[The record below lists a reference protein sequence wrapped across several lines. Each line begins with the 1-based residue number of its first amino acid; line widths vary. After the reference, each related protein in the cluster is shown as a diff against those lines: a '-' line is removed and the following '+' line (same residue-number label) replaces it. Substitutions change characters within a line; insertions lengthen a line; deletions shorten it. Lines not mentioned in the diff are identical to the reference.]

1 MHMEKIIYTISLT
14 LGMFLLILPTK
25 AQTIFN
31 GQIRYNIQGIEVAD
45 SVLQMEIDLNLSRLR
60 INADRSLELTPVLT
74 GPAGE
79 EFRMRPLLINGRQRH
94 RAFMRGAKLR
104 KWEDDINQT
113 YFSVIQPDKTEQKRI
128 RYTQEIKYEPWMK
141 DAGLEIR
148 SDLCD
153 CGGYVQQLD
162 AEPILNRIVAT
173 EEPRVVDTEMQVA
186 YIKPEVEE
194 VKNRSDSKDVFLDF
208 PVNQTVIL
216 PDFGNNP
223 RELRMIEEIIR
234 ELRNDRNLVV
244 SQIHI
249 TGYASP
255 EGSVSRNINLAQG
268 RAEALSNYL
277 SIKAGVFTGRYVVT
291 NGGEDWAGLVRLLE
305 LSPEQGYKDEIIFI
319 INNIYS
325 PEERKQ
331 RLKAL
336 NGGYL
341 WNNDL
346 MKYYFP
352 RLRRVVC
359 QINYEVRGFTVDEAK
374 QIYQQHPKQLSLDEM
389 FRVADTYPKGSQE
402 FAEVFE
408 TAVRLFP
415 TDPVANLNAAAT
427 ALLRSDLVRAEQYLQ
442 KANKDSAVYLN
453 NLGVLYF
460 LKGNPDMAREAFTKG
475 IRKGSREAAENLNK
489 LNTNK

>member
-1 MHMEKIIYTISLT
+1 MNKNIYTISLT
-14 LGMFLLILPTK
+14 LGILLLTLPTV

-31 GQIRYNIQGIEVAD
+31 GQIRYKIQDIEIAD
-45 SVLQMEIDLNLSRLR
+45 STLKMVIDLNLSRLQM
-60 INADRSLELTPVLT
+60 NPDRSLELILVLT

-94 RAFMRGAKLR
+94 KAFIRGAKLR
-104 KWEDDINQT
+104 KWEDDIAQT
-113 YFSVIQPDKTEQKRI
+113 YYAVIQPDKTDKKTIQ
-128 RYTQEIKYEPWMK
+128 YTQEIVYKPWMK
-141 DAGLEIR
+141 DARLDIK

-153 CGGYVQQLD
+153 CGGYVQQLNT
-162 AEPILNRIVAT
+162 EPILDRIIPT
-173 EEPRVVDTEMQVA
+173 EEPVVNTEMLVA

-194 VKNRSDSKDVFLDF
+194 VKNRSESKDVFLDF

-216 PDFGNNP
+216 PNFGNNP
-223 RELRMIEEIIR
+223 RELRTIEEIIR
-234 ELRNDRNLVV
+234 ELRNDRNLTV

-277 SIKAGVFTGRYVVT
+277 SVKAGVFTGRYVVT

-305 LSPEQGYKDEIIFI
+305 LSKQQSYKDDMLFI
-319 INNIYS
+319 INNIYN

-346 MKYYFP
+346 LKHYFP
-352 RLRRVVC
+352 QLRRVMC
-359 QINYEVRGFTVDEAK
+359 QINYEVRSFTVDEAK
-374 QIYQQHPKQLSLDEM
+374 QIYQHSPKQLSLEEM
-389 FRVADTYPKGSQE
+389 FRVANTYPKDSPE

-415 TDPVANLNAAAT
+415 ADPVANLNAAAT
-427 ALLRSDLVRAEQYLQ
+427 ALLRSDLTRAEQYLQ
-442 KANKDSAVYLN
+442 KADKDSAVYLN
-453 NLGVLYF
+453 NLGVLYY
-460 LKGNPDMAREAFTKG
+460 LQGNPDMAREAFVKG
-475 IRKGSREAAENLNK
+475 SRKGSQEATENLNK
-489 LNTNK
+489 LETNK